1 MLLIDKYIITV
12 NLIWLLL
19 FDPFIVI
26 HEKVNNNSIH
36 IDIDGVC
43 LTSKCWPV
51 VMRRI
56 NRWSCICSFLV
67 LLMSCLLSNLAT
79 TFNYVLLRASYG
91 TTFYPC
97 KLSIKIFPVVC
108 PFFECT
114 DTLLGKTF
122 MDMPYVTL
130 LIVNMQMVLSL
141 GASSS

>member
-1 MLLIDKYIITV
+1 MLLIDKYIIKV

-26 HEKVNNNSIH
+26 HEKVNNNFIH

-79 TFNYVLLRASYG
+79 TFNYVLLRASYD
-91 TTFYPC
+91 TQ
-97 KLSIKIFPVVC
+97 LSILVSSVLKFSQWSALFLSV
-108 PFFECT
+108 
-114 DTLLGKTF
+114 
-122 MDMPYVTL
+122 
-130 LIVNMQMVLSL
+130 QMLCSVKPLWACHMSHC
-141 GASSS
+141 